1 MKNISAT
8 YSNTE
13 KAWVSPDITEQ
24 RNFYLMIELKTPGKV
39 VLRQKNR
46 NGEFPMVPMKKHRNA
61 TVFHLRMQL
70 NAPASTI
77 RIFTSSEPK
86 LIRYAYI

>member
-1 MKNISAT
+1 MKNVSTT
-8 YSNTE
+8 YSEEE
-13 KAWVSPDITEQ
+13 KAWVSPLITEQ
-24 RNFYLMIELKTPGKV
+24 RNFYLMIELKSAGKV
-39 VLRQKNR
+39 VIRQRNR